1 MTHLEVPRMNFDPV
15 VGKLSVLVVMLLM
28 KLVCQ
33 AAEPPAA
40 QWSSD
45 DYRNITL
52 RRHRTCV
59 ENKQYLHQGLCCL
72 NCHAGSFVQKA
83 CERDQEQ
90 GMCLPCEHGQT
101 YTEHSNGMNRCL
113 PCTHCRSDEIE
124 TTPCTTTAD
133 TRCQCRP
140 DTFCVPDQACEV
152 CKRCAK
158 CKAGEEEVKKCTPF
172 SNTVCRKRDPSPT
185 ESTPAVPTQAPV
197 SPTLIVIPIFGFLF
211 LILLVS
217 GLWWFLFRQRTCEIP
232 CVRSHCDTSEIVK
245 VPIDEIGP
253 TAEER
258 QNNQNAGLEGEEA
271 RPESRPLLQE
281 TQAGITKASSPLEDE
296 DRGLGDSLPNTTS
309 SSQTSLSAL
318 PTAASSGNTP
328 QQSPTALRLPSAA
341 MDDPLHHRLV
351 PLLGS
356 EKSLRKSFDLFDE
369 YLDVR
374 IHNKFFRMIGVSDNH
389 IRIAE
394 NGAPGDKVYELL
406 KNWMQR
412 QGLKADINDLL
423 EALLSM
429 DQRRSAE
436 NIASAALQRG
446 YYKHADTP

>member
-1 MTHLEVPRMNFDPV
+1 MFVFLAWMMQ
-15 VGKLSVLVVMLLM
+15 LSAVFIG
-28 KLVCQ
+28 LVCH
-33 AAEPPAA
+33 AAEPPAS

-45 DYRNITL
+45 EHRNLTL
-52 RRHRTCV
+52 RQHRTCV
-59 ENKQYLHQGLCCL
+59 ENEQYLHQGLCCL
-72 NCHAGSFVQKA
+72 NCQAGTFVKKE

-90 GMCLPCEHGQT
+90 GTCLSCEYGQT
-101 YTEHSNGMNRCL
+101 YTAHSNGMKRCL
-113 PCTHCRSDEIE
+113 PCTHCRQDEFE
-124 TTPCTTTAD
+124 TSPCTTTAD
-133 TRCQCRP
+133 TRCQCKQG
-140 DTFCVPDQACEV
+140 TFCIPDQACEV

-158 CKAGEEEVKKCTPF
+158 CKSGEEEVKKCTPI
-172 SNTVCRKRDPSPT
+172 SNTVCRKRDPST
-185 ESTPAVPTQAPV
+185 ETPPANPPPTPA
-197 SPTLIVIPIFGFLF
+197 SPTSIVIPVIVSL
-211 LILLVS
+211 LILCLLI
-217 GLWWFLFRQRTCEIP
+217 GLSVWWFISRR
-232 CVRSHCDTSEIVK
+232 RSCKTPWSKSSCDSSEIVK
-245 VPIDEIGP
+245 IPIDESGA

-258 QNNQNAGLEGEEA
+258 QNNQNAGLEGEES

-281 TQAGITKASSPLEDE
+281 SGITKPSSPLEDE

-318 PTAASSGNTP
+318 PTAASAGNTP
-328 QQSPTALRLPSAA
+328 HQSPSACRLLPE
-341 MDDPLHHRLV
+341 MDDPLRHRLL
-351 PLLGS
+351 PLQGS

-394 NGAPGDKVYELL
+394 NGAPADKVYELL

-423 EALLSM
+423 EALLGM

-436 NIASAALQRG
+436 CIASAAIRKG
-446 YYKHADTP
+446 YYKHADSP

>member
-1 MTHLEVPRMNFDPV
+1 MNFDPV
-15 VGKLSVLVVMLLM
+15 LVKLYVLVAALVLG
-28 KLVCQ
+28 LVCH
-33 AAEPPAA
+33 AAELPAA
-40 QWSSD
+40 QWSGD
-45 DYRNITL
+45 EHRNSSL
-52 RRHRTCV
+52 RQHRRCV
-59 ENKQYLHQGLCCL
+59 ENEQYLNQGLCCL
-72 NCHAGSFVQKA
+72 NCQAGTFVQKA
-83 CERDQEQ
+83 CEHDQEL
-90 GMCLPCEHGQT
+90 GTCVSCEHGQT

-113 PCTHCRSDEIE
+113 PCTHCRLDEIV

-133 TRCQCRP
+133 TRCQCKP
-140 DTFCVPDQACEV
+140 GTFCVPDQACEV

-158 CKAGEEEVKKCTPF
+158 CKSGEDEVKKCTPF
-172 SNTVCRKRDPSPT
+172 SNTVCVKRQPFPSTETTPALPAPTSASPT
-185 ESTPAVPTQAPV
+185 S
-197 SPTLIVIPIFGFLF
+197 IVIPVCIS
-211 LILLVS
+211 IIVLVVIIA
-217 GLWWFLFRQRTCEIP
+217 LAAWWFVAKRHSCEMP
-232 CVRSHCDTSEIVK
+232 CSKRLYDSSEIVK
-245 VPIDEIGP
+245 IPIDESGA

-281 TQAGITKASSPLEDE
+281 TQETQAGMTKASPPLEDE

-328 QQSPTALRLPSAA
+328 QQSPTAFRQPPAD
-341 MDDPLHHRLV
+341 MDDPLRHRLL
-351 PLLGS
+351 PLQGS
-356 EKSLRKSFDLFDE
+356 EKSLKKSFDLFDE

-389 IRIAE
+389 IRLAE
-394 NGAPGDKVYELL
+394 SGVPGDKVYELL

-412 QGLKADINDLL
+412 QGLRADINDLL

-436 NIASAALQRG
+436 SIASAALQRG
-446 YYKHADTP
+446 YYKHAADTP